1 MVSPDVFAF
10 SATKLPKTVTVVV
23 EVFMVA
29 TWRLPRVVTGAVAVK
44 FVVWRSPLTS
54 SNPAVWKRIELAVRD
69 PFMYRFD
76 AEETR
81 LSSATP
87 EVKLTADEVSKIK
100 REREREKE
108 VRRCWILTN
117 LKKTWFKTAKA
128 GIDWLLLK

>member
-54 SNPAVWKRIELAVRD
+54 SNPAVWKRIELAVKD

-87 EVKLTADEVSKIK
+87 EVKLTAD
-100 REREREKE
+100 
-108 VRRCWILTN
+108 
-117 LKKTWFKTAKA
+117 
-128 GIDWLLLK
+128 